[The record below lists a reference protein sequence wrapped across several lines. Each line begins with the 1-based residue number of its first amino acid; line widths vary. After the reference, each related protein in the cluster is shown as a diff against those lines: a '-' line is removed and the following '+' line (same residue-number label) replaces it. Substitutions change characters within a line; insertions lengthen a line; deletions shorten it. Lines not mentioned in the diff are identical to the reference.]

1 MFILLIDSDF
11 DNLKRV
17 IVEDFVLLALIYNSA
32 LAVLFAVI
40 KSI

>member
-17 IVEDFVLLALIYNSA
+17 IVEDFVLLASIYNSA